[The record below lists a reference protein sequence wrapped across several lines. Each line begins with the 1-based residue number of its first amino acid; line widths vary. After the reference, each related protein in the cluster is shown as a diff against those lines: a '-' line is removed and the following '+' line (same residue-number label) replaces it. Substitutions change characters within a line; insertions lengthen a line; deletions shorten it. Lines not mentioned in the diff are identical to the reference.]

1 MMTKDGILS
10 PEALIRACTTTEDG
24 ETEIQDPE
32 LQEILHRCG
41 LQADIACAFKAA
53 NLSEREEGVLYA
65 RYVMGLDLP
74 QTGKIYGVTRERIRQ
89 IEAKALRKV
98 HGRKD
103 AMRILKC
110 GMEAYVEDR
119 LEGYRE
125 WERERYDREIECFK
139 QHWIEDHPNG
149 HLETPGEEEAQQ
161 MRDARMAMTIEELD
175 LSVRAYNCLK
185 RKGLDTVQMVI
196 NHVRENGPEW
206 YSRIRNFGKKSADEV
221 ARRVFDVTGIQI
233 NTWETGTIIV
243 GALAE
248 RGVEKVVSE

>member
-24 ETEIQDPE
+24 ETEIQEPE

-65 RYVMGLDLP
+65 RYVMGLDLM
-74 QTGKIYGVTRERIRQ
+74 QTGHLYGVTRERIRQ

-98 HGRKD
+98 HGRKA
-103 AMRILKC
+103 AMRILKY

-119 LEGYRE
+119 LEGYLE
-125 WERERYDREIECFK
+125 QARERYDREIECFK

-149 HLETPGEEEAQQ
+149 HPETPNEEEARQ
-161 MRDARMAMTIEELD
+161 MRDSRMAMTIEELD
-175 LSVRAYNCLK
+175 LSVRSYNCLK
-185 RKGLDTVQMVI
+185 RKGLNTLSDIIDFVKD
-196 NHVRENGPEW
+196 NKPAWYARVRNLG
-206 YSRIRNFGKKSADEV
+206 RKSADEV
-221 ARRVFDVTGIQI
+221 ARKVFEVTGIQI
-233 NTWETGTIIV
+233 NTWETGCIIDE
-243 GALAE
+243 G
-248 RGVEKVVSE
+248 GVTS

>member
-24 ETEIQDPE
+24 ETVIIEPE

-175 LSVRAYNCLK
+175 LSVRAYNCIK
-185 RKGLDTVQMVI
+185 RI
-196 NHVRENGPEW
+196 NINTAFEIIEFAKINGPVW
-206 YSRIRNFGKKSADEV
+206 YKKVRNLGKKTADEV
-221 ARRVFDVTGIQI
+221 ARKVFEVTGIQI
-233 NTWETGTIIV
+233 NTWETGTIIA
-243 GALAE
+243 GAMAE
-248 RGVEKVVSE
+248 RDVEKVVSE